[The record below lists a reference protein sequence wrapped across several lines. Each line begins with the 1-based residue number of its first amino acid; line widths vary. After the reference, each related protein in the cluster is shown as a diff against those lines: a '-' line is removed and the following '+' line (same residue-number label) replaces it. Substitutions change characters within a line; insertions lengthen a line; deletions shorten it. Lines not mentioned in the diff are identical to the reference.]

1 MILKKQ
7 YVLLFM
13 VFLLG
18 LCLCFCKKGKE
29 RQETILEESTKSDE
43 VAEQWEKGYD
53 LPLDDRESE
62 KAENDCNRVMTLI
75 SDIYENAVHDII
87 ED

>member
-1 MILKKQ
+1 MEEKDDHMILKKQ

-43 VAEQWEKGYD
+43 VADKKSYGID
-53 LPLDDRESE
+53 PSFF
-62 KAENDCNRVMTLI
+62 C
-75 SDIYENAVHDII
+75 S
-87 ED
+87 